1 MKFFSNA
8 IDRFCYKHPRFGI
21 KNLMLYIVIGTAIVY
36 IMGMMDTTG
45 TFLYYLYF
53 NPALILHGQIWRIV
67 TFLFVPT
74 TSGILWVAIML
85 YFYYFIGSSLERE
98 WGSAKFTLYYICGV
112 VVTIIYGMIAG
123 LLTDSTYMLLDSTYI
138 NLSMFFAFAVLFPDV
153 RVLLFFIIPV
163 KMKWLAIIDAVFFAY
178 SIVIGTFPGNL
189 LPLIALLNF
198 FLFCGGYFSDFIKPI
213 KARNSRASVNFRR
226 QTQSA
231 QYENAQKPYR
241 HKCSV
246 CGKTDTD
253 YPNMQFRYCSRC
265 QGYHCFCEEH
275 INNHIHFQ

>member
-178 SIVIGTFPGNL
+178 SIAIGTFPGNL

-213 KARNSRASVNFRR
+213 KARNSIASVNFRR